1 MRLWSLHPQYLD
13 SKGLVAWWREALL
26 AQTVLQGR
34 TKGYRHHPQL
44 TRFWSASNPVAAIA
58 TYLVAIQREASR
70 RNYQFDFSKIATGRI
85 HTKIPV
91 TTGQVIYEF
100 NHLQAK
106 LQHRDVKALTSL
118 QTIHFP
124 ETHPLF
130 KVIEG
135 PIAPWEITK

>member
-70 RNYQFDFSKIATGRI
+70 RNYQFDFSKIATERI
-85 HTKIPV
+85 STKIPV
-91 TTGQVIYEF
+91 TTGQIIYEF

-106 LQHRDVKALTSL
+106 LQHRDVAALTPL